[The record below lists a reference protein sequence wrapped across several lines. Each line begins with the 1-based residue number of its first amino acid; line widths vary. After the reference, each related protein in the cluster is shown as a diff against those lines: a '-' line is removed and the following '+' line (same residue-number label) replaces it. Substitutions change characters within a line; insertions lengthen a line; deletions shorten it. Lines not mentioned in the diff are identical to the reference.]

1 MRNFGIF
8 GGIRACLPTKKA
20 VTYGLKFHQVYV
32 KPLSLSRDSFSLRL
46 GHAPALTVHRTVI
59 HYRRAAS
66 LPEWEPTRCCR
77 QHLTASLHLMPPYEE
92 SRAPMC
98 PPPQNCRIKV
108 RRLLCGNTVLLYFNL
123 SVSNSAIM
131 QYLPSVLFLLENT
144 IGFPP
149 CIGFGE

>member
-1 MRNFGIF
+1 MRAY
-8 GGIRACLPTKKA
+8 RPTKKA
-20 VTYGLKFHQVYV
+20 VTEGLKFHQVYV
-32 KPLSLSRDSFSLRL
+32 KPLSRSRDSFSLRL

-59 HYRRAAS
+59 HYRRAAL

-77 QHLTASLHLMPPYEE
+77 QHLTASLHLI
-92 SRAPMC
+92 SHFVTAS
-98 PPPQNCRIKV
+98 PQGETDECRIKV
-108 RRLLCGNTVLLYFNL
+108 RRILCGNTVLLYFNL